1 MHTLDARARG
11 ESEQR
16 LHAVATWHEAP
27 FYSERQSG

>member
-16 LHAVATWHEAP
+16 LHAVATWHDAP
-27 FYSERQSG
+27 FYSERRSG